1 MSLHI
6 QTNQKS
12 VLQLLKCV
20 IRYAN
25 QALLRYISTNF
36 KGDGRRFQKLIS
48 KNSLFFTEPWCNSFF
63 SQKSYGSS
71 KMSFQS
77 FLLISLKGQ
86 DTQNTSLLQ
95 MNPYPKRNSVT
106 PFLYARQLPSISQLA
121 FRLKKT
127 ESLNG
132 RSSSQEQVEDQ
143 LQLYSLLSKLS

>member
-106 PFLYARQLPSISQLA
+106 PFLYARQLPSISQQG
-121 FRLKKT
+121 FSLKKT

-132 RSSSQEQVEDQ
+132 HRAPHRSKQETSSN
-143 LQLYSLLSKLS
+143 YIFC